1 MKKGLLKSSDL
12 KDVQIDRYGG
22 TKKPT
27 KPDISAVQRNSAGEI
42 VCKGET
48 PVRITAG
55 RYPFLQCKT
64 PIPPKH
70 LNIWVLMQDW
80 PEKTGQAQQDG
91 SICMYTPLTDIKP
104 AE

>member
-27 KPDISAVQRNSAGEI
+27 KPNISAVQRNSAGEI

-55 RYPFLQCKT
+55 RYPFL
-64 PIPPKH
+64 P
-70 LNIWVLMQDW
+70 
-80 PEKTGQAQQDG
+80 
-91 SICMYTPLTDIKP
+91 
-104 AE
+104 